1 CDDRSTVIDV
11 GATFT
16 CAFDAALVGDHGDP
30 DHVNV
35 VNAVVDDGDGNSAE
49 GSDDA
54 AVAFSAAFSG
64 LTGHLW

>member
-1 CDDRSTVIDV
+1 M
-11 GATFT
+11 
-16 CAFDAALVGDHGDP
+16 GDHGDP